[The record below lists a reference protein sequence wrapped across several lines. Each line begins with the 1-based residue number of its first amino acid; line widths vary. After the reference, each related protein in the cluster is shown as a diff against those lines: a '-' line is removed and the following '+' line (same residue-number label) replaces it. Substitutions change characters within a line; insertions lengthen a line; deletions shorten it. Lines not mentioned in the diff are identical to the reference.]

1 MNEINL
7 AYYEKKDWNRLLE
20 VIDDKE
26 NMHNTW
32 KEWNKASLKLKKK
45 LTSQGLAVKDVIVNI
60 DSLIMYCEIRGIKN
74 DGKSRSQFV
83 SKK

>member
-7 AYYEKKDWNRLLE
+7 AYYEKKDWKRFLE

-26 NMHNTW
+26 SMHNTW
-32 KEWNKASLKLKKK
+32 KEWNKAYLKLKKK
-45 LTSQGLAVKDVIVNI
+45 LTSQGFVVKDVIVNI
-60 DSLIMYCEIRGIKN
+60 DDLIVYCKIRGIKN
-74 DGKSRSQFV
+74 NGKSRSQFV